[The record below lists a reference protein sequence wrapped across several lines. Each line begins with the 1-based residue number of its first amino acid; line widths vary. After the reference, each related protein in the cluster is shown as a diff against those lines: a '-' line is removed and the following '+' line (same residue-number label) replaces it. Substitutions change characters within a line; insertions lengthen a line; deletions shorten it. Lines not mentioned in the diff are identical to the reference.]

1 MKKNMIRG
9 MSVFAAAAM
18 IITAL
23 YVPCLADPYS
33 EQLTNMQQQ
42 EAATQETI
50 SNLEKQTQETR
61 QSIELL
67 KEQKKSTEENV
78 NNLKDQSE
86 SLKDQ
91 IEDYSEQ
98 LNDLDGEIGQAEE
111 AMTEVSAQIVE
122 LNKQLADIRK
132 QIEDRKLL
140 LKHRMKSVYEKGGS
154 KGMLAEIIS
163 GGSARA
169 VLNRY
174 VYMDAMITYDKQKI
188 VECQTL
194 RRILRRQLQWYPRR
208 KPR

>member
-67 KEQKKSTEENV
+67 KEQKKSTEENKKTKFSDIAGMEEV
-78 NNLKDQSE
+78 KNELEEIIDYLKDP
-86 SLKDQ
+86 
-91 IEDYSEQ
+91 
-98 LNDLDGEIGQAEE
+98 
-111 AMTEVSAQIVE
+111 
-122 LNKQLADIRK
+122 
-132 QIEDRKLL
+132 
-140 LKHRMKSVYEKGGS
+140 EKY
-154 KGMLAEIIS
+154 KK
-163 GGSARA
+163 
-169 VLNRY
+169 V
-174 VYMDAMITYDKQKI
+174 
-188 VECQTL
+188 
-194 RRILRRQLQWYPRR
+194 
-208 KPR
+208 